1 MSLVLPP
8 LYVIL
13 DAALLTTPEI
23 EIAKKLSDA
32 GVRLF
37 QYRNKRGSPR
47 ELLQASSLLAAEL
60 AERGALFFVN
70 DRPDVAYL
78 SGASG
83 VHIGQK
89 DLPVAESRA
98 VMGTGKL
105 LGISTHNLEQFRA
118 AAGTDA
124 DYIALGPVFETDSK
138 MSPDPVV
145 GTDMIREARKLTQK
159 PIVAIGGITLDRAK
173 EVMEAGADSVAVISD
188 ILRAMDPGKRARQF
202 LRLLEPNTRTANTSG
217 ANIYG

>member
-13 DAALLTTPEI
+13 DAALLTTSELDV
-23 EIAKKLSDA
+23 AKKLSDA

-37 QYRNKRGSPR
+37 QYRNKRGSSR
-47 ELLQASSLLAAEL
+47 ELLQASSAL
-60 AERGALFFVN
+60 AEEFAQRGALFFVN
-70 DRPDVAYL
+70 DRPDVAFL

-83 VHIGQK
+83 VHVGQK

-98 VMGTGKL
+98 ALGQGKL

-118 AAGTDA
+118 AAETDA
-124 DYIALGPVFETDSK
+124 DYIALGPVFDTDSK
-138 MSPDPVV
+138 ANPDPVV
-145 GTDMIREARKLTQK
+145 GTAMIREARKLTRK

-188 ILRAMDPGKRARQF
+188 ILRAIDPAKRARQF
-202 LRLLEPNTRTANTSG
+202 LSLLEPMKRSRIGEAN
-217 ANIYG
+217 AYV

>member
-13 DAALLTTPEI
+13 DAALLTSPEI
-23 EIAKKLSDA
+23 EIAKKLSVV

-47 ELLQASSLLAAEL
+47 ELLQASSLLAAEF

-78 SGASG
+78 SGAIG
-83 VHIGQK
+83 VHVGQC

-98 VMGTGKL
+98 VMGQGKL
-105 LGISTHNLEQFRA
+105 LGVSTHNLRQFRA
-118 AAGTDA
+118 AAETEA
-124 DYIALGPVFETDSK
+124 DYIALGPIFETDSK
-138 MSPDPVV
+138 MNPDPVV
-145 GTDMIREARKLTQK
+145 GTDMIREARKLTKK
-159 PIVAIGGITLDRAK
+159 PIVAIGGITLERAK

-188 ILRAMDPGKRARQF
+188 ILRAADPGKRARQF
-202 LRLLEPNTRTANTSG
+202 LNLLEPMSRTANT
-217 ANIYG
+217 

>member
-1 MSLVLPP
+1 MRLVLPP

-23 EIAKKLSDA
+23 EIAKKLSDV

-47 ELLQASSLLAAEL
+47 ELLQASSLLGAEL

-83 VHIGQK
+83 VHVGQK
-89 DLPVAESRA
+89 DLPVAESRT
-98 VMGTGKL
+98 VMGPGKL

-118 AAGTDA
+118 ATETDA

-138 MSPDPVV
+138 MNPDPVV
-145 GTDMIREARKLTQK
+145 GTDMIREASKLTKK
-159 PIVAIGGITLDRAK
+159 PVVAIGGITLDRAK

-188 ILRAMDPGKRARQF
+188 ILRAPDPGKRARQF
-202 LRLLEPNTRTANTSG
+202 LNLLEPMKRTANM
-217 ANIYG
+217 

>member
-1 MSLVLPP
+1 MRLVLPP

-47 ELLQASSLLAAEL
+47 ELLQASSLLGAEL

-83 VHIGQK
+83 VHVGQK
-89 DLPVAESRA
+89 DLPVAESRT
-98 VMGTGKL
+98 VMGPGKL

-118 AAGTDA
+118 AAETDA

-138 MSPDPVV
+138 MNPDPVV
-145 GTDMIREARKLTQK
+145 GTDMIREASKLTKK
-159 PIVAIGGITLDRAK
+159 PVVAIGGITLDRAK

-188 ILRAMDPGKRARQF
+188 ILRAPDPGKRARQF
-202 LRLLEPNTRTANTSG
+202 LNLLEPMKRTANM
-217 ANIYG
+217 

>member
-13 DAALLTTPEI
+13 DAALLTTSEV
-23 EIAKKLSDA
+23 EIAKQLSDA

-47 ELLQASSLLAAEL
+47 EVLQASSLLAAEL
-60 AERGALFFVN
+60 AERGGLFFVN

-83 VHIGQK
+83 VHLGQK
-89 DLPVAESRA
+89 DLPVPEALA
-98 VMGTGKL
+98 VMGPGKF
-105 LGISTHNLEQFRA
+105 LGISTHNLQQFQA
-118 AAGTDA
+118 ATETDA
-124 DYIALGPVFETDSK
+124 DYVALGPIFETDSK
-138 MSPDPVV
+138 LNPDPVV

-159 PIVAIGGITLDRAK
+159 PIVAIGGITLGRAK
-173 EVMEAGADSVAVISD
+173 EVIEAGADSVAVISD
-188 ILRAMDPGKRARQF
+188 ILRAADPAKRARQF
-202 LRLLEPNTRTANTSG
+202 LELLETISRG
-217 ANIYG
+217 

>member
-13 DAALLTTPEI
+13 DAALLTTPELDV
-23 EIAKKLSDA
+23 AKKLSEA

-37 QYRNKRGSPR
+37 QYRNKRGSSR
-47 ELLQASSLLAAEL
+47 EMLQASSSLAAEL
-60 AERGALFFVN
+60 AQRGALFFVN
-70 DRPDVAYL
+70 DRPDVAFVA
-78 SGASG
+78 GASG
-83 VHIGQK
+83 VHVGQK
-89 DLPVAESRA
+89 DLPVAESRL
-98 VMGTGKL
+98 VLGRGKF

-118 AAGTDA
+118 AAETDA

-138 MSPDPVV
+138 MNSDPVV
-145 GTDMIREARKLTQK
+145 GTAMIREARKLTEK

-188 ILRAMDPGKRARQF
+188 ILRAADPGKRARQF
-202 LRLLEPNTRTANTSG
+202 LSLLEPLTRSANT
-217 ANIYG
+217 

>member
-13 DAALLTTPEI
+13 DAALLTAPEI
-23 EIAKKLSDA
+23 EIAKKLGDA

-89 DLPVAESRA
+89 DLPVSESRA
-98 VMGTGKL
+98 VMGQGKL
-105 LGISTHNLEQFRA
+105 LGISTHNLEQFSA
-118 AAGTDA
+118 AAETDA

-138 MSPDPVV
+138 MNRDPVV
-145 GTDMIREARKLTQK
+145 GTDMIREGRKLTQK

-173 EVMEAGADSVAVISD
+173 VVMEAGANSVAVISD
-188 ILRAMDPGKRARQF
+188 ILRAADPGKRARQF
-202 LRLLEPNTRTANTSG
+202 LNLLEPIAQKANT
-217 ANIYG
+217 

>member
-105 LGISTHNLEQFRA
+105 LGISTHNLGQFRA
-118 AAGTDA
+118 AVETDA

-138 MSPDPVV
+138 MNPDPVV

-202 LRLLEPNTRTANTSG
+202 LDLLEPMTRTVNT
-217 ANIYG
+217 